1 MANYAEKFNQS
12 ILKSAEGV
20 EDSGDTEAAD
30 EVEDADEISEEVA
43 EEVEIAISQLQQCY
57 NLSPEEENI
66 LQKFLTILFTA
77 AKKDLPVDRAYIDDL
92 TKDFERECGDAITD
106 DLYEIFWN
114 YRNNYP
120 FYLENAEAE

>member
-1 MANYAEKFNQS
+1 MKNYAEKFNQA

-43 EEVEIAISQLQQCY
+43 KEVEIAISQLQQCY

-92 TKDFERECGDAITD
+92 IKDFEQEYGDGLTD
-106 DLYEIFWN
+106 DLYEIFGD

-120 FYLENAEAE
+120 FYLENAEDE